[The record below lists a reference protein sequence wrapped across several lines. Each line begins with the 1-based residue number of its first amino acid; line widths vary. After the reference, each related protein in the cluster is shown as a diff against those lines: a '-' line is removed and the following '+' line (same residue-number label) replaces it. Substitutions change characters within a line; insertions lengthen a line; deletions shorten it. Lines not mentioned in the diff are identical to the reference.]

1 MKFKI
6 VYDKPCRIRF
16 RCGNYAIPKE
26 YEESIRFYI
35 STSSFVK
42 EVGVTSINGGILVMY
57 KTGFRDKVVELVKNL
72 NINTLA
78 PMTEKREYGIKEIDK
93 EFKDSLLKIAL
104 KRVFFKA
111 FVPNPIATALTI
123 YNSVKYIKNGLKALS
138 ECKLNVDVLDS
149 ASIVACFA
157 RKNFKTAST
166 VMFLLSISSLLEKY
180 TRERTKAVLT
190 DSLVIKTDKVWLVT
204 SGEDVEI
211 PITEL
216 QVGDEIRIHTG
227 NVIPIDGIVT
237 DGEATVNEA
246 SITGESLPVMK
257 VTDTSVYAGT
267 VIEEGSVV
275 VKVREL
281 SSNTKISKI
290 IELID
295 NSENLKASV
304 QSNAEN
310 LADRIVPFSFLGFF
324 LTLIFTRN
332 VNKALSLL
340 MVDYSC
346 AIKLSTPIAV
356 ISAIREAAVHDITIK
371 GCKYLEAFS
380 NADTIVFDKTGTL
393 TNAEPTLE
401 KIVSFGKYSEEE
413 ILKIA
418 ACLEEHFPH
427 SVANAVVNAANER
440 GIAHLE
446 EHTEVNY
453 VVAHGISTTLHGKKA
468 IIGSKHFV
476 VEDEHIT
483 VTDEQEEIINDK
495 SGACSVLYLAI
506 GDELV
511 GVLCISDPPRD
522 DAKDAI
528 AELKSLGISNIVM
541 LTGDSYKAA
550 KMTAEQLGITE
561 YKYQV
566 LPEDKHKYIEDL
578 KDKGHCVI
586 MVGDGINDTPAL
598 AAANVSVA
606 MNDAS
611 DIARETAD
619 ITIKDSSLNQL
630 ARVRILSKELMERIH
645 KNYRFILG
653 FNSSLLL
660 LGFMGVITPSLS
672 ALLHN
677 ASTMMIC
684 AKSMTP
690 LSDKKK
696 KDKEVKKIEET
707 SSTEEL

>member
-216 QVGDEIRIHTG
+216 QVGDKIRIHTG

-257 VTDTSVYAGT
+257 VADTSVYAGT

-483 VTDEQEEIINDK
+483 VTDEQEEIINEK

-578 KDKGHCVI
+578 KEKGHCVI

-690 LSDKKK
+690 LSDKEK
-696 KDKEVKKIEET
+696 KDKEVKKIKET
-707 SSTEEL
+707 SSTEE

>member
-42 EVGVTSINGGILVMY
+42 EVDVTSINGGILVMY
-57 KTGFRDKVVELVKNL
+57 KTGFREKVVELVKNL

-149 ASIVACFA
+149 ASIVACFV

-216 QVGDEIRIHTG
+216 QVGDKIRIHTG

-257 VTDTSVYAGT
+257 VADTSVYAGT

-453 VVAHGISTTLHGKKA
+453 VVAHGISTTLHSKKA

-483 VTDEQEEIINDK
+483 VTDEQEELINEK

-550 KMTAEQLGITE
+550 KTTAEQLGITE

-578 KDKGHCVI
+578 KDRGHCVI

-606 MNDAS
+606 MNDSS

-696 KDKEVKKIEET
+696 NNKEVKKIEET
-707 SSTEEL
+707 SSTEE

>member
-42 EVGVTSINGGILVMY
+42 EVDVTSINGGILVMY
-57 KTGFRDKVVELVKNL
+57 KTGFREKVVELVKNL

-216 QVGDEIRIHTG
+216 QVGDKIRIHTG
-227 NVIPIDGIVT
+227 NIIPIDGIVT

-257 VTDTSVYAGT
+257 FADTSVYAGT

-476 VEDEHIT
+476 VEDENIT
-483 VTDEQEEIINDK
+483 VTDEQEELINEK

-550 KMTAEQLGITE
+550 KTTAEQLGITE

-630 ARVRILSKELMERIH
+630 ARIRILSKELMERIH

-660 LGFMGVITPSLS
+660 LGFMGVITPSIS

-707 SSTEEL
+707 SSTKE

>member
-6 VYDKPCRIRF
+6 VYDKPYRIRF

-57 KTGFRDKVVELVKNL
+57 KPGFRDKVVELVKNL

-149 ASIVACFA
+149 ASVVACFA

-216 QVGDEIRIHTG
+216 QVGDKIRIHTG

-257 VTDTSVYAGT
+257 VADTSVYAGT

-483 VTDEQEEIINDK
+483 VTDEQEEIINEK

-578 KDKGHCVI
+578 KEKGHCVI

-696 KDKEVKKIEET
+696 KDKEVKEIEET
-707 SSTEEL
+707 SSTEE

>member
-42 EVGVTSINGGILVMY
+42 EVDVTSINGGILVMY
-57 KTGFRDKVVELVKNL
+57 KTGFREKVVELVKNL

-149 ASIVACFA
+149 ASIVACFV

-216 QVGDEIRIHTG
+216 QVGDKIRIHTG
-227 NVIPIDGIVT
+227 NIIPIDGIVT

-257 VTDTSVYAGT
+257 FADTSVYAGT

-371 GCKYLEAFS
+371 GCKYIEAFS

-483 VTDEQEEIINDK
+483 VTDEQEEIINEK

-511 GVLCISDPPRD
+511 GVICISDPPRD

-550 KMTAEQLGITE
+550 KTTAEQLGITE

-630 ARVRILSKELMERIH
+630 ARIRILSKELMERIH

-690 LSDKKK
+690 LSNKKNK
-696 KDKEVKKIEET
+696 GKEVKKIEET
-707 SSTEEL
+707 SSTEE

>member
-149 ASIVACFA
+149 ASIVACFV

-216 QVGDEIRIHTG
+216 QVGDKIRIHTG

-257 VTDTSVYAGT
+257 VADTSVYAGT

-483 VTDEQEEIINDK
+483 VTDEQEELINEK

-511 GVLCISDPPRD
+511 GVLCISDPPRA
-522 DAKDAI
+522 DARDAI
-528 AELKSLGISNIVM
+528 TELKSLGINNIVM

-578 KDKGHCVI
+578 KEKGHCVI

-707 SSTEEL
+707 SSTEE

>member
-35 STSSFVK
+35 STNSFVK
-42 EVGVTSINGGILVMY
+42 EVDVTSINGGILVMY

-72 NINTLA
+72 NINALA

-93 EFKDSLLKIAL
+93 KFKDSLLKIAL

-216 QVGDEIRIHTG
+216 QVGDKIRIHTG

-257 VTDTSVYAGT
+257 VADTSVYAGT

-483 VTDEQEEIINDK
+483 VTDEQEELINEK

-528 AELKSLGISNIVM
+528 AELKSLGINNIVM

-550 KMTAEQLGITE
+550 KTTAEQLGITE

-707 SSTEEL
+707 SSTEE

>member
-72 NINTLA
+72 NINTLD

-216 QVGDEIRIHTG
+216 QVGDKIRIHTG

-257 VTDTSVYAGT
+257 VADTSVYAGT

-483 VTDEQEEIINDK
+483 VTDEQEELINEK

-511 GVLCISDPPRD
+511 GVLCISDPPRA
-522 DAKDAI
+522 DARDAI
-528 AELKSLGISNIVM
+528 TELKSLGINNIVM

-578 KDKGHCVI
+578 KEKGHCVI

-690 LSDKKK
+690 LSDKKN

-707 SSTEEL
+707 SSTEE

>member
-257 VTDTSVYAGT
+257 VADTSVYAGT

-483 VTDEQEEIINDK
+483 VTDEQEEIINEK

-522 DAKDAI
+522 DAKDSI

-578 KDKGHCVI
+578 KEKGHCVI

-707 SSTEEL
+707 SSTEE

>member
-42 EVGVTSINGGILVMY
+42 EVDVTSINGGILVMY

-72 NINTLA
+72 NINALA

-257 VTDTSVYAGT
+257 VADTSVYAGT

-483 VTDEQEEIINDK
+483 VTDEQEELINEK

-511 GVLCISDPPRD
+511 GVLCISDPPRA

-528 AELKSLGISNIVM
+528 TELKSLGIDNIVM

-696 KDKEVKKIEET
+696 KDKEVKEIEET
-707 SSTEEL
+707 SSTEE

>member
-42 EVGVTSINGGILVMY
+42 EVYVTSINGGILVMY
-57 KTGFRDKVVELVKNL
+57 KTGFREKVVELVKNL

-149 ASIVACFA
+149 ASIVACFV

-216 QVGDEIRIHTG
+216 QVGDKIRIHTG

-257 VTDTSVYAGT
+257 VADTSVYAGT

-483 VTDEQEEIINDK
+483 VTDEQEELINEK

-522 DAKDAI
+522 DARDAI
-528 AELKSLGISNIVM
+528 TELKSLGINNIVM

-550 KMTAEQLGITE
+550 KTTAEQLGITE

-598 AAANVSVA
+598 AVANVSVA

-630 ARVRILSKELMERIH
+630 ARIRILSKELMERIH

-707 SSTEEL
+707 SSTEE

>member
-483 VTDEQEEIINDK
+483 VTDEQEEIINEK

-707 SSTEEL
+707 SSTEE

>member
-42 EVGVTSINGGILVMY
+42 EVYVTSINGGILVMY

-149 ASIVACFA
+149 ASIVACFV

-216 QVGDEIRIHTG
+216 QVGDKIRIHTG

-257 VTDTSVYAGT
+257 VADTSVYAGT

-483 VTDEQEEIINDK
+483 VTDEQEELINEK

-550 KMTAEQLGITE
+550 KTTAEQLGITE

-598 AAANVSVA
+598 AVANVSVA

-630 ARVRILSKELMERIH
+630 ARIRILSKELMERIH

-707 SSTEEL
+707 SSTEE

>member
-42 EVGVTSINGGILVMY
+42 EVDVTSINGGILVMY

-149 ASIVACFA
+149 ASIVACFV

-204 SGEDVEI
+204 FGEDVEI

-216 QVGDEIRIHTG
+216 QVGDKIRIHTG

-257 VTDTSVYAGT
+257 VADTSVYAGT

-476 VEDEHIT
+476 VEDENIS
-483 VTDEQEEIINDK
+483 VTDEQEELINEK

-707 SSTEEL
+707 SSTEE

>member
-257 VTDTSVYAGT
+257 VADTSVYAGT

-401 KIVSFGKYSEEE
+401 KIVSFGKYSEKE

-483 VTDEQEEIINDK
+483 VTDEQEELINEK

-578 KDKGHCVI
+578 KEKGHCVI

-696 KDKEVKKIEET
+696 KDKEVKKIEKT
-707 SSTEEL
+707 SSTEE

>member
-16 RCGNYAIPKE
+16 RCGNYTIPKE

-42 EVGVTSINGGILVMY
+42 EVDVTSINGGILVMY
-57 KTGFRDKVVELVKNL
+57 KKGFREKVIDLIKNL
-72 NINTLA
+72 NIKTLA

-111 FVPNPIATALTI
+111 FVPNPIVTALTI
-123 YNSVKYIKNGLKALS
+123 YNSVKYIRNGLKALS
-138 ECKLNVDVLDS
+138 DCKLNVDVLDS

-237 DGEATVNEA
+237 SGEATVNEA

-257 VTDTSVYAGT
+257 VAETSVYAGT

-356 ISAIREAAVHDITIK
+356 ISAIREAAVHNITIK

-401 KIVSFGKYSEEE
+401 KIVSFGKYDEEE

-483 VTDEQEEIINDK
+483 VTDEQEELINEK

-506 GDELV
+506 GDELI

-528 AELKSLGISNIVM
+528 AQLKSLGISNVVM

-566 LPEDKHKYIEDL
+566 LPEYKHQYIEDL
-578 KDKGHCVI
+578 KKNGHCVI

-630 ARVRILSKELMERIH
+630 ARVRILSEELMDRIH

-660 LGFMGVITPSLS
+660 LGFMGVITPSFS

-690 LSDKKK
+690 LSDKKDK
-696 KDKEVKKIEET
+696 KNKKAKEDNISEK
-707 SSTEEL
+707 

>member
-35 STSSFVK
+35 STNSFVK
-42 EVGVTSINGGILVMY
+42 EVDVTSINGGILVMY

-72 NINTLA
+72 NINALA

-216 QVGDEIRIHTG
+216 QVGDKIRIHTG

-257 VTDTSVYAGT
+257 VADTSVYAGT

-275 VKVREL
+275 VRVREL

-483 VTDEQEEIINDK
+483 VTDEQDELINEK

-528 AELKSLGISNIVM
+528 TELKSLGIDNIVM

-630 ARVRILSKELMERIH
+630 ARIRILSKELMERIH

-707 SSTEEL
+707 SSTEE

>member
-42 EVGVTSINGGILVMY
+42 EVDVTSINGGILVMY

-123 YNSVKYIKNGLKALS
+123 YISVKYIKNGLKALS

-149 ASIVACFA
+149 ASIVACFV

-216 QVGDEIRIHTG
+216 QVGDKIRIHTG

-257 VTDTSVYAGT
+257 VADTSVYAGT

-483 VTDEQEEIINDK
+483 VTDEQEELINEK

-550 KMTAEQLGITE
+550 KTTAEQLGITE

-598 AAANVSVA
+598 AVANVSVA

-630 ARVRILSKELMERIH
+630 ARIRILSKELMERIH

-707 SSTEEL
+707 SSTEE

>member
-157 RKNFKTAST
+157 RRNFKTAST

-190 DSLVIKTDKVWLVT
+190 DSLVIKTNKVWLVT

-246 SITGESLPVMK
+246 SISGESLPVMK
-257 VTDTSVYAGT
+257 VADTSVYAGT
-267 VIEEGSVV
+267 VIEEGSAV

-483 VTDEQEEIINDK
+483 VTDEQEEIINEK

-684 AKSMTP
+684 AKSMTS

-696 KDKEVKKIEET
+696 KDKEVKEIEET
-707 SSTEEL
+707 SSTEE

>member
-35 STSSFVK
+35 STNSFVK
-42 EVGVTSINGGILVMY
+42 EVYVTSINGGILVMY

-111 FVPNPIATALTI
+111 FIPNPIATALTI

-149 ASIVACFA
+149 ASIVACFV

-216 QVGDEIRIHTG
+216 QVGDKIRIHTG

-257 VTDTSVYAGT
+257 VADTSVYAGT

-483 VTDEQEEIINDK
+483 VTDEQDELINEK

-511 GVLCISDPPRD
+511 GVLCISDPPRA

-528 AELKSLGISNIVM
+528 TELKSLGIDNIVM

-630 ARVRILSKELMERIH
+630 PRVRILSKELMERIH

-660 LGFMGVITPSLS
+660 LGFMGVITPSIS

-684 AKSMTP
+684 AKSKTP
-690 LSDKKK
+690 LSDKKN
-696 KDKEVKKIEET
+696 KDKEVKKIVVT
-707 SSTEEL
+707 SSTEE

>member
-257 VTDTSVYAGT
+257 VADTSVYAGT

-483 VTDEQEEIINDK
+483 VTDEQEELINEK

-528 AELKSLGISNIVM
+528 SELKSLGIDNIVM

-707 SSTEEL
+707 SSTEE

>member
-257 VTDTSVYAGT
+257 VADTSVYAGT

-483 VTDEQEEIINDK
+483 VTDEQEELINEK

-528 AELKSLGISNIVM
+528 SELKSLGIDNIVM

-578 KDKGHCVI
+578 KEKGHCVI

-696 KDKEVKKIEET
+696 KDKEVKEIEET
-707 SSTEEL
+707 SSTEE

>member
-42 EVGVTSINGGILVMY
+42 EVDVTSINGGILVMY

-72 NINTLA
+72 NINALA

-149 ASIVACFA
+149 ASIVACFV

-216 QVGDEIRIHTG
+216 QVGDKIRIHTG

-257 VTDTSVYAGT
+257 VADTSVYAGT

-483 VTDEQEEIINDK
+483 VTDEQDELINEK

-511 GVLCISDPPRD
+511 GVLCISDPPRA

-528 AELKSLGISNIVM
+528 TELKSLGIDNIVM

-707 SSTEEL
+707 SSTEE

>member
-42 EVGVTSINGGILVMY
+42 EVYVTSINGGILVMY
-57 KTGFRDKVVELVKNL
+57 KTGFRDKVVDLVKNL

-149 ASIVACFA
+149 ASIVACFV

-216 QVGDEIRIHTG
+216 QVGDKIRIHTG

-257 VTDTSVYAGT
+257 VADTSVYAGT

-476 VEDEHIT
+476 VEDENIT
-483 VTDEQEEIINDK
+483 VTDEQEELINEK

-511 GVLCISDPPRD
+511 GVLCISDPPRA
-522 DAKDAI
+522 DARDAI
-528 AELKSLGISNIVM
+528 SELKSLGISNIVM

-630 ARVRILSKELMERIH
+630 ARIRILSKELMDRIH

-696 KDKEVKKIEET
+696 KDKEVKKIKET
-707 SSTEEL
+707 SSTEE

>member
-42 EVGVTSINGGILVMY
+42 EVDVTSINGGILVMY

-72 NINTLA
+72 NINALA

-166 VMFLLSISSLLEKY
+166 VMFLLSISGLLEKY

-216 QVGDEIRIHTG
+216 QVGDKIRIHTG

-257 VTDTSVYAGT
+257 VADTSVYAGT

-401 KIVSFGKYSEEE
+401 KIVSFGKYNEEE

-483 VTDEQEEIINDK
+483 VTDEQEELINEK

-511 GVLCISDPPRD
+511 GVLCISDPPRA

-528 AELKSLGISNIVM
+528 TELKSLGIDNIVM

-550 KMTAEQLGITE
+550 KTTAEQLGITE

-606 MNDAS
+606 MNDSS

-630 ARVRILSKELMERIH
+630 ARIRILSKELMERIH

-707 SSTEEL
+707 SSTEE

>member
-483 VTDEQEEIINDK
+483 VTDEQEEIINEK

-690 LSDKKK
+690 LSNKKK

-707 SSTEEL
+707 SSTEE

>member
-257 VTDTSVYAGT
+257 VADTSVYAGT

-401 KIVSFGKYSEEE
+401 KIVSFDKYSEEE

-483 VTDEQEEIINDK
+483 VTDEQEEIINEK

-566 LPEDKHKYIEDL
+566 LPEDKHKFIEDL
-578 KDKGHCVI
+578 KEKGHCVI

-660 LGFMGVITPSLS
+660 LGFMGVITPSIS

-677 ASTMMIC
+677 AS
-684 AKSMTP
+684 
-690 LSDKKK
+690 
-696 KDKEVKKIEET
+696 E
-707 SSTEEL
+707 

>member
-35 STSSFVK
+35 STSRFVK

-257 VTDTSVYAGT
+257 VADTSVYAGT

-483 VTDEQEEIINDK
+483 VTDEQEEIINEK

-707 SSTEEL
+707 SSTEE

>member
-78 PMTEKREYGIKEIDK
+78 PMAEKREYGIKEIDK

-257 VTDTSVYAGT
+257 VADTSVYAGT

-483 VTDEQEEIINDK
+483 VTDEQDELINEK

-511 GVLCISDPPRD
+511 GVLCISDPPRA

-528 AELKSLGISNIVM
+528 TELKSLGIDNIVM

-707 SSTEEL
+707 SSTEE

>member
-42 EVGVTSINGGILVMY
+42 EVDVTSINGGILVMY

-216 QVGDEIRIHTG
+216 QVGDKIRIHTG

-257 VTDTSVYAGT
+257 VADTSVYAGT

-483 VTDEQEEIINDK
+483 FTDEQEEIINEK

-550 KMTAEQLGITE
+550 KTTAEQLGITE

-696 KDKEVKKIEET
+696 KDKEVKKIKET
-707 SSTEEL
+707 SSTEE

>member
-42 EVGVTSINGGILVMY
+42 EVYVTSINGGILVMY
-57 KTGFRDKVVELVKNL
+57 KTGFRDKVVDLVKNL

-149 ASIVACFA
+149 ASIVACFV

-204 SGEDVEI
+204 SSEDVEI

-216 QVGDEIRIHTG
+216 QVGDKIRIHTG

-257 VTDTSVYAGT
+257 VADTSVYAGT

-418 ACLEEHFPH
+418 ACLEEHFPL

-483 VTDEQEEIINDK
+483 VTDEQEELINEK

-550 KMTAEQLGITE
+550 KATAEQLGITE

-630 ARVRILSKELMERIH
+630 ARIRILSKELMERIH

-660 LGFMGVITPSLS
+660 LGFMGIITPSLS

-707 SSTEEL
+707 SSTEE

>member
-72 NINTLA
+72 NINTLD

-216 QVGDEIRIHTG
+216 QVGDKIRIHTG

-237 DGEATVNEA
+237 NGEATVNEA

-257 VTDTSVYAGT
+257 VADTSVYAGT

-440 GIAHLE
+440 DIAHLE

-483 VTDEQEEIINDK
+483 VTDEQEELINEK

-511 GVLCISDPPRD
+511 GVLCISDPPRA
-522 DAKDAI
+522 DARDAI
-528 AELKSLGISNIVM
+528 AELKSLGINNIVM

-578 KDKGHCVI
+578 KEKGHCVI

-707 SSTEEL
+707 SSTEE